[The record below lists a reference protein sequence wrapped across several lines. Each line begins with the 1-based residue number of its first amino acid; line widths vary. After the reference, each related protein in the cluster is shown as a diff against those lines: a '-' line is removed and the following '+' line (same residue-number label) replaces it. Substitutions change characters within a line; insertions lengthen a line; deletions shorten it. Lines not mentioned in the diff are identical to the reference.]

1 MKIGIVGENGGD
13 GFVAARVTQELS
25 ILTIDSRQMG
35 HHFGET
41 DNGKTGR
48 VNDGIDTLGLQFW
61 PSTAVECCRG
71 KRLAE
76 MSDESRGVHIAR
88 RFAGRDEKLQRGNLP
103 KCNSGFASIGSKTQ
117 MSTQR
122 EPVPGIVVQGNLS
135 RVTVGQFA
143 ERFRAEVI
151 PLSNTF
157 GYFCASLPMSEEV
170 LKEYLEEPVAAL
182 PTNIAGM
189 LPRISILLVPYLE
202 RSGHRA
208 APKTKNGSARGAEKI
223 GEFVVEER
231 PAAGKQSWA
240 SEVRFETETVLV
252 FAFKEQ
258 DVAEYH
264 YRLYRRLATL
274 VADNLPNLPWAGYKA
289 ALREEISNGVHGEV
303 DEESWQAKQKLLRR
317 QSEVKR
323 DTRLFE
329 EYARQSFIDT
339 LTLYLH
345 GICCDIDVETGP
357 RQLPSRHLRKRLL
370 FLKTMYPP
378 PDGYAVFPEDDDV
391 KNSK

>member
-1 MKIGIVGENGGD
+1 
-13 GFVAARVTQELS
+13 
-25 ILTIDSRQMG
+25 
-35 HHFGET
+35 
-41 DNGKTGR
+41 
-48 VNDGIDTLGLQFW
+48 
-61 PSTAVECCRG
+61 
-71 KRLAE
+71 
-76 MSDESRGVHIAR
+76 MSS
-88 RFAGRDEKLQRGNLP
+88 
-103 KCNSGFASIGSKTQ
+103 
-117 MSTQR
+117 QR
-122 EPVPGIVVQGNLS
+122 EPAPGIVVQGNLS
-135 RVTVGQFA
+135 RVAVGQFA

-182 PTNIAGM
+182 PTNIASM

-202 RSGHRA
+202 RSADKPSTKTKSKGNPISSRA
-208 APKTKNGSARGAEKI
+208 AEKV
-223 GEFVVEER
+223 GEFVVDER
-231 PAAGKQSWA
+231 PEEGKQSWA
-240 SEVRFETETVLV
+240 SEVRFENETVLV

-274 VADNLPNLPWAGYKA
+274 IADNLPSEPWDGYKA
-289 ALREEISNGVHGEV
+289 NLREELNNAVHGEV
-303 DEESWQAKQKLLRR
+303 DEESWQAKQALLRR
-317 QSEVKR
+317 QTGVKR

-357 RQLPSRHLRKRLL
+357 RQLPSRHLRKRLT
-370 FLKTMYPP
+370 FFKAMYPP
-378 PDGYAVFPEDDDV
+378 PDGYAVFPEDDEQ
-391 KNSK
+391 KISK